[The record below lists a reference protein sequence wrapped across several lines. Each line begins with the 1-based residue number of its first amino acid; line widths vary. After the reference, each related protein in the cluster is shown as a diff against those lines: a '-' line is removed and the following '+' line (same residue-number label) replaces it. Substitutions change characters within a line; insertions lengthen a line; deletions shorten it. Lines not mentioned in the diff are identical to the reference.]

1 MFIAGCKGAKKQST
15 VEVIE
20 APATIDIV
28 NFNADSAYKY
38 VKTQVDFGPRVPGST
53 GHAACADYL
62 INSLSRY
69 GADTVIVQ
77 RAALKNYLDG
87 AMPIINIMG
96 RYGVD
101 KPKKVLLVA
110 HWDTRPWA
118 DNDPHIENRARAVPG
133 ANDGASGVGVLL

>member
-1 MFIAGCKGAKKQST
+1 MFIAGCKSGKKQST

-20 APATIDIV
+20 APATNDIV

-87 AMPIINIMG
+87 DMPI
-96 RYGVD
+96 
-101 KPKKVLLVA
+101 
-110 HWDTRPWA
+110 
-118 DNDPHIENRARAVPG
+118 
-133 ANDGASGVGVLL
+133 

>member
-1 MFIAGCKGAKKQST
+1 MKSLHFAIIILAMFIAGCKGAKKQST

-38 VKTQVDFGPRVPGST
+38 VKTQADFGPRAPGST

-69 GADTVIVQ
+69 GSRHCH
-77 RAALKNYLDG
+77 RAAGCFEELSRFTPCPL
-87 AMPIINIMG
+87 
-96 RYGVD
+96 
-101 KPKKVLLVA
+101 
-110 HWDTRPWA
+110 
-118 DNDPHIENRARAVPG
+118 
-133 ANDGASGVGVLL
+133 